1 MRLVDDEAPLLPDR
15 EGSGFRDRLQGYRN
29 VHPSRLS
36 ERREGRMEA
45 SMRGFRAGGMMDETP
60 LQRALRLSRENGY
73 YGHLPDPE
81 KEVDFV
87 IQPRRKKDANA

>member
-1 MRLVDDEAPLLPDR
+1 
-15 EGSGFRDRLQGYRN
+15 
-29 VHPSRLS
+29 
-36 ERREGRMEA
+36 
-45 SMRGFRAGGMMDETP
+45 MMDETP